1 MHPILQKIHS
11 LGIVPVVKID
21 APAHALPL
29 GEALLAGD
37 LPVAEITFRT
47 AAAEESIKRLSG
59 ELPDLLVGAGTVITS
74 EQAEKAIKAGAK
86 FIVSPGFNE
95 PVVDYCLEH
104 GVPVTPGVNSP
115 SQIEQGLYKGLEVL
129 KFFPAEASGGMAMLK
144 AMSAPYNNLKFIP
157 TGGIKTANMHEYL
170 DFSKVLA
177 IGGSWMVKPEFIA
190 EERFEEVTRLS
201 REAVVSMLGFS
212 LQHIGIN
219 TSDEAAAK
227 RGATLFSTFFPGKL
241 GESEKSMMV
250 GGAVELMKVPG
261 RGTDGHIAI
270 GTTNITRA
278 AAFLERK
285 GFALDHQ
292 NAVEKDGRVKAL
304 FLQDEIAGF
313 AVHLLE
319 S

>member
-1 MHPILQKIHS
+1 
-11 LGIVPVVKID
+11 
-21 APAHALPL
+21 
-29 GEALLAGD
+29 
-37 LPVAEITFRT
+37 
-47 AAAEESIKRLSG
+47 
-59 ELPDLLVGAGTVITS
+59 
-74 EQAEKAIKAGAK
+74 AEKAIKAGAK

-95 PVVDYCLEH
+95 PVVDYCLER

-144 AMSAPYNNLKFIP
+144 AMSAPYNNLHFIP
-157 TGGIKTANMHEYL
+157 TGGIKTSNMHEYL
-170 DFSKVLA
+170 GFSKVLA

-201 REAVVSMLGFS
+201 REAVISMLGFS

-219 TSDEAAAK
+219 TGDEAAAK
-227 RGATLFSTFFPGKL
+227 RAAALFATFFPGTP
-241 GESEKSMMV
+241 GQSEKSVMV

-285 GFALDHQ
+285 GFAMDHQ

-304 FLQDEIAGF
+304 FLKDEIAGF

-319 S
+319 R